1 MLFRSVMMGTASDL
15 VNLINADG
23 DNVRHVPVD
32 ENDVEAWAIIE
43 EAYNYDV

>member
-1 MLFRSVMMGTASDL
+1 MMGTASDL
-15 VNLINADG
+15 ANLINADG
-23 DNVRHVPVD
+23 DNVCHVPVD